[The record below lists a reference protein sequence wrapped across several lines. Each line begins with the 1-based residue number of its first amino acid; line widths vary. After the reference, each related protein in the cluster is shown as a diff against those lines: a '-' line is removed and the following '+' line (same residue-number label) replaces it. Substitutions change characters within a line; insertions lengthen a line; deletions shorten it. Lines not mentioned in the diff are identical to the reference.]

1 MRHDQQEPSAV
12 SAHDEDETDA
22 GVRRPARQEARI
34 YHQLRLK
41 SAIGA
46 PPRPSI
52 NMTRMDAKVLQTFAQ
67 TEERTAP
74 RRLDDFERDLQR
86 ELEEHLDGR
95 QFPFL
100 VRDRD
105 VTLKG
110 TASAR
115 CLRGAVCS
123 FFRHSKRCDELS
135 LQHVVTRLSLHSRPL
150 SRSLGQMS
158 PHRSKKGLL
167 VGRPAICVKASLT
180 V

>member
-1 MRHDQQEPSAV
+1 M

-86 ELEEHLDGR
+86 ELEGTRR
-95 QFPFL
+95 QFPLL
-100 VRDRD
+100 VRYCESQRHG
-105 VTLKG
+105 V
-110 TASAR
+110 SEF
-115 CLRGAVCS
+115 LRGAFAHFFAEAKVPTVCRYNTS
-123 FFRHSKRCDELS
+123 GGRSTFARHP
-135 LQHVVTRLSLHSRPL
+135 TFA
-150 SRSLGQMS
+150 
-158 PHRSKKGLL
+158 
-167 VGRPAICVKASLT
+167 RPAAA
-180 V
+180 

>member
-1 MRHDQQEPSAV
+1 M

-86 ELEEHLDGR
+86 ELEDTWR

-105 VTLKG
+105 SQRHGV
-110 TASAR
+110 SA
-115 CLRGAVCS
+115 CLRGAFAP
-123 FFRHSKRCDELS
+123 FFGIANAATNCRYNTS
-135 LQHVVTRLSLHSRPL
+135 L
-150 SRSLGQMS
+150 
-158 PHRSKKGLL
+158 
-167 VGRPAICVKASLT
+167 
-180 V
+180 